1 MEEYLYSIQKV
12 GKFNLFSLNKVCNI
26 LYLAGKDMSAK
37 YNLQHWNNCYLKDL
51 LIVLLCNIKNQIY
64 IVKQYNLVVATF
76 QINVRQEELCFQKL
90 ATNPV
95 YAGHGVGSYCMREI
109 ENIAKNLGLKTVV
122 CEVYDKSLHAKEFYE
137 KRGYSVY
144 GTVDTLKYTEL
155 KMKKII

>member
-1 MEEYLYSIQKV
+1 
-12 GKFNLFSLNKVCNI
+12 
-26 LYLAGKDMSAK
+26 
-37 YNLQHWNNCYLKDL
+37 
-51 LIVLLCNIKNQIY
+51 
-64 IVKQYNLVVATF
+64 
-76 QINVRQEELCFQKL
+76 
-90 ATNPV
+90 
-95 YAGHGVGSYCMREI
+95 MREI